1 MSPEHWLVWV
11 NRVYFGA
18 GGVAVLATAV
28 TVIAG
33 VVQSRLNDSISARKD
48 REFSEFKVTSET
60 RVAEL
65 QKLTAEANLKAE
77 EDRLARMKIEERL
90 APRSIT
96 PDQLVSMS
104 AAVSKF
110 APVPIAIW
118 EAGETEEIGTVSRS
132 VLAALQLAHWSP
144 NLWTWT
150 GIGPILGLIIVVKPN
165 SAAPVIEAA
174 DALVAALNG
183 VGLQCNREP
192 WAGDWDQF
200 GGMLNGLQTP
210 GPTSAPIR
218 LIIGAK
224 AQR

>member
-1 MSPEHWLVWV
+1 MSPEDWLVWV

-18 GGVAVLATAV
+18 GGVLVLATAV
-28 TVIAG
+28 TVISG
-33 VVQSRLNDSISARKD
+33 VVQSRLNDNISARKD
-48 REFSEFKVTSET
+48 REFSEFRIASET

-65 QKLTAEANLKAE
+65 QQLTAEANRKAE

-90 APRSIT
+90 APRSIS
-96 PDQLVSMS
+96 PDQLMNMG
-104 AAVSKF
+104 AELSKF
-110 APVPIAIW
+110 SAVPVAIW

-150 GIGPILGLIIVVKPN
+150 GIGPILGLIIVVKPD
-165 SAAPVIEAA
+165 SAASVIEAA

-183 VGLQCNREP
+183 IGLQCIREP
-192 WAGDWDQF
+192 WAGNWDQF

-224 AQR
+224 PQR